1 MEQKVTTPAIK
12 GAVLALVLILCS
24 ITLYYTGQ
32 SENKLLGFIPWIIFA
47 GVIICLVCA
56 VSFLMGVV
64 DKMFI
69 SHTSDVMNST
79 IGFATLGAGLLGV
92 RKFMQNKTSDVCITP
107 DKHDDTPEVKGSA
120 DVDNPDV

>member
-1 MEQKVTTPAIK
+1 MPNISKFNFQEIFSNDNGKSS
-12 GAVLALVLILCS
+12 GS
-24 ITLYYTGQ
+24 G
-32 SENKLLGFIPWIIFA
+32 FA